1 MERELAEYNPME
13 AIDPEQWLALEEGD
27 RLDLIYEFHQD
38 AGIEVP
44 DMQTHATLHCVIENQ
59 IALGDELP
67 IAATLRRLLEEGLDR
82 HDAIHA
88 IASVLVNH
96 LFDMVHGEDA
106 SRAQDIYFAE
116 VAELTAAQWLHS
128 A

>member
-1 MERELAEYNPME
+1 MQ

-116 VAELTAAQWLHS
+116 VAALTAAQWLRGT
-128 A
+128 